1 MFVLCCHYRVLFYHL
16 SFHCSARKKKANDQT
31 EQDDSDY
38 CQRRKGRQMVASFVR
53 RSSAAHAHAHAHT
66 LSCAHTHTHT
76 HMRIHT
82 RTDKA
87 SHSEAT
93 HACISEACGHVGL
106 GSRVLGGGKEVKE
119 QEGSAIGGGRGDKG

>member
-16 SFHCSARKKKANDQT
+16 SFHCSARKKKQMT
-31 EQDDSDY
+31 
-38 CQRRKGRQMVASFVR
+38 RQSRMIVIIAKEEKVDKWLLLL
-53 RSSAAHAHAHAHT
+53 SADPQPHT
-66 LSCAHTHTHT
+66 LTHMLTLSHVHTHTHT
-76 HMRIHT
+76 RTRIHT